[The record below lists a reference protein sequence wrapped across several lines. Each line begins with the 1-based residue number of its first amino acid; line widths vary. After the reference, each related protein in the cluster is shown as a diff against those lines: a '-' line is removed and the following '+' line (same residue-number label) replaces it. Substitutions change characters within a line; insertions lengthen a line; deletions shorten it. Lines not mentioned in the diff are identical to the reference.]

1 MIWLAQEN
9 IILLALCAIAGFLVT
24 WLLMIRTVK
33 VQRIESATVAARP
46 STPTSASATSVAKTG
61 VATSTGVAASHARPA
76 AVTTR
81 PDIDVVA
88 GSGVAHTPVAD
99 RPQPRL
105 AQAEQ
110 SLEKP
115 TRKVVMPSDPAQSAN
130 STQSASTT
138 QAATAAESTCPVQ
151 AATAVQPVTK
161 GTLPNL
167 PPRSPQPS
175 PVTDL
180 RPFDDQPHEN
190 GGAPEQVDLS
200 QGSTET
206 RRQEH

>member
-46 STPTSASATSVAKTG
+46 STTTSTSATSVTKTG
-61 VATSTGVAASHARPA
+61 VATSTSLAASHTRPA
-76 AVTTR
+76 ARTTR
-81 PDIDVVA
+81 PGTEAVA
-88 GSGVAHTPVAD
+88 GSSTHHTPVAD
-99 RPQPRL
+99 HPEPRL

-110 SLEKP
+110 SLETP
-115 TRKVVMPSDPAQSAN
+115 TRKVVMPSDPAQSA
-130 STQSASTT
+130 STAQSATT
-138 QAATAAESTCPVQ
+138 AQAATAA
-151 AATAVQPVTK
+151 QPVAK

-190 GGAPEQVDLS
+190 GGAPEQVNLS
-200 QGSTET
+200 QGPTET

>member
-46 STPTSASATSVAKTG
+46 STPTSASATSMAKTG
-61 VATSTGVAASHARPA
+61 VATSTAVAATHTRPA
-76 AVTTR
+76 ADTPR

-115 TRKVVMPSDPAQSAN
+115 TRKVVMPSDPAQSA
-130 STQSASTT
+130 STA
-138 QAATAAESTCPVQ
+138 QAATAAESTSPAQ
-151 AATAVQPVTK
+151 AATAAQPVTK